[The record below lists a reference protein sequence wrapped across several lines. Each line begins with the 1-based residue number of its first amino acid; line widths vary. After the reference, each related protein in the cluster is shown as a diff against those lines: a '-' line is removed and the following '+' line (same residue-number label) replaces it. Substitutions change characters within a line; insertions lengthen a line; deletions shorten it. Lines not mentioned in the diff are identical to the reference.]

1 MMHVGNKEVRSGR
14 ILLFFL
20 RKRAIRALAGFF
32 FIIHPFP
39 VFMNATAAIAFLLV
53 ASPNIDAWTILGLF
67 LSVTAVHAAIGSLND
82 YCDFELDSKTKPD
95 KPLVKG
101 LLPLRHALIFAL
113 LSALLGLGI
122 SAALNLSALL
132 FALAV
137 LSAGTWYDLALKRTV
152 FSWLP
157 YTVFIPSLPLWS
169 YAAVGRYQP
178 VLLLSYIVGAPLSVG
193 LNLTNTLPDLDGDT
207 QFGVRGLAHRLG
219 AHRALLGALICFG
232 GSICLMLVLSPV
244 VENNW
249 AYLLPG
255 LALSFFILFAMMGYV
270 LMSRGMIHLKCI
282 WYLSAFLATLLGF
295 TWLVSLP

>member
-1 MMHVGNKEVRSGR
+1 MHVGNKEVRSGR

-39 VFMNATAAIAFLLV
+39 VFMNATAAVAFLLV

-122 SAALNLSALL
+122 SATLNLSALL

-137 LSAGTWYDLALKRTV
+137 LSAGT
-152 FSWLP
+152 

-169 YAAVGRYQP
+169 YAAVGQYQP

-207 QFGVRGLAHRLG
+207 RFGVRGLAHRLG

-232 GSICLMLVLSPV
+232 GSICLMLLLSPV